1 MPGVS
6 LGKKDGTWTLKQSW
20 REGIK
25 LNIDEKMIQKKGCNP
40 TLVAQCKYKQAGE
53 PDQEENI
60 GKSGSPT
67 LKKTAQRWVYFR
79 SKQTR
84 LARNSE

>member
-1 MPGVS
+1 VDIKTK
-6 LGKKDGTWTLKQSW
+6 LE
-20 REGIK
+20 RGIK

-40 TLVAQCKYKQAGE
+40 PLVAQCKYKQAGE

-60 GKSGSPT
+60 GKSESPT
-67 LKKTAQRWVYFR
+67 LKKTAQRLVYFR

-84 LARNSE
+84 LACNSE